1 MRRQGSQRGDGKLGC
16 VLWLALLIVVVLV
29 AWKAIPVKLK
39 STEFHAYLD
48 ELAKFNAART
58 QPEDIKKMII
68 NKAGEMEIPIDPT
81 QVAVIR
87 RGDFITIQADYTI
100 PVELLG
106 FTYQWH
112 FHEKLDRQIF
122 IV

>member
-1 MRRQGSQRGDGKLGC
+1 MRRQGSQRGNGKFGC

-81 QVAVIR
+81 LVSVIR
-87 RGDFITIQADYTI
+87 RGDFISIQADYTV
-100 PVELLG
+100 PVELFG
-106 FTYQWH
+106 FTYHWH